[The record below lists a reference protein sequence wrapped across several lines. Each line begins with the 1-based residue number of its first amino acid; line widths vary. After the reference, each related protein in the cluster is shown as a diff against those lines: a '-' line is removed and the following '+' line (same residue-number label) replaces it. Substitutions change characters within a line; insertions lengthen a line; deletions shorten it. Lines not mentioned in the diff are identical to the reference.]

1 MSLNM
6 KKRAAIVIRQLKKT
20 TGAARNALE
29 QVRLF
34 HSLGYDVT
42 VIGDQLDENLIKKN
56 HGTCITIGQFP
67 ISGIWRRKYFAWRAD
82 KICKNGQFDI
92 VIGHGDHFQ
101 QDILVL
107 HNLVHLQSELVE
119 KVAVSPS
126 YDVGIMHTN
135 IIKKSA
141 YRLIIANSKIMKNDL
156 INRFHVPSEK
166 IEICFQSYNK
176 EQFNTKNKSEI
187 RHKFFEKLK
196 AEHKFS
202 PNENEL
208 IIGLITSGEFKT
220 RGLDIALTVLAEIK
234 KKYSF
239 KFLVTGRDKN
249 AQAYKDLS
257 EELGLKE
264 NVIFLETTPDVEK
277 YYHALDIFFLPAR
290 FETFGRSILE
300 AMACGLPV
308 LTSNQTGASEIL
320 QSKQLIKSPDDTA
333 GWVSALEE
341 L

>member
-1 MSLNM
+1 M
-6 KKRAAIVIRQLKKT
+6 
-20 TGAARNALE
+20 
-29 QVRLF
+29 
-34 HSLGYDVT
+34 
-42 VIGDQLDENLIKKN
+42 
-56 HGTCITIGQFP
+56 
-67 ISGIWRRKYFAWRAD
+67 
-82 KICKNGQFDI
+82 
-92 VIGHGDHFQ
+92 
-101 QDILVL
+101 
-107 HNLVHLQSELVE
+107 
-119 KVAVSPS
+119 
-126 YDVGIMHTN
+126 
-135 IIKKSA
+135 
-141 YRLIIANSKIMKNDL
+141 
-156 INRFHVPSEK
+156 
-166 IEICFQSYNK
+166 
-176 EQFNTKNKSEI
+176 
-187 RHKFFEKLK
+187 K

-341 L
+341 LFTNEDWRRRIAKQNAERALLLDENHYGQMLTKILGLGE